1 MKKPLRKLIAFS
13 TAVAAMMSGTVLNSA
28 AVYVSEQV
36 EDCDYDTLIQ
46 MRDKDILIKD
56 GNSENISDDTK
67 LVIIDENGEKKLVDK
82 SLGINGIYSY
92 VSTTMG
98 RYNYISPTNPG
109 YSFDFFDESY
119 RISTEADEFIVG
131 VGDKFALMNND
142 QEIIS
147 DEYNNIYR
155 INDDYFIIDNSVNPE
170 YHGEYWDDGLDK
182 YDENKS
188 GLMKAD
194 GTVIVPTTDGIMGFY
209 LTADGKNFLV
219 KSENGD
225 YFMDLD
231 GNAVTDTYS
240 DITELRHAGSGDSDD
255 DHFNIDKY
263 RANYLLCD
271 YGFKAEDE
279 NGKYTVLNKSCE
291 IVEENVKDCY
301 SSYVDNDNYGYTI
314 ENDEYIAVYDE
325 DFNLISKRETSKHPE
340 FDNMMR
346 IEEYFFEDFISYSTV
361 SGYVTEKDG
370 VVQLWDKTFS
380 ESTELKL
387 DIPDGAEIDEISFDS
402 HRGASQCN
410 LIIDINYH
418 VGDDYNRTS
427 QYYMIAESGDLTYIS
442 DSDYYGLVANFH
454 GNMVAIQK
462 TEDSPVQ
469 IINYSG
475 EVIYTFPDDFQHYD
489 LTQGDAFR
497 TIYSWND
504 EKQENELWG
513 YVINSHSTSTFS
525 VLDLEFNPI
534 WENIPGGYNG
544 YNYCIDSG
552 EERKYGIFNMEKGVV
567 IKPEYDKVEQI
578 GGGYFAVKDEIL
590 YAFDADGNLKN
601 QWNDTCE
608 YDTTTH
614 SSYSTIRSLSDKYC
628 AIIDGNTVIL
638 DSDMNII
645 QKWDG
650 IYNFESGTYSAY
662 TVDHTFNKRENGVTS
677 TIVYNSE
684 TDAIDYQQEGQ
695 YDHVSLCLA
704 GYMVVTNYGNSDDL
718 WSGNNS
724 KGIIKL
730 DGTEVISPINNL
742 DISMSIDYDLVK
754 ETKIVN
760 EDEIRFALHG
770 EGETNSNNYYWWCY
784 LKPAEIQYEFA
795 HEYGYAFAYKTEVGT
810 FVTAEK
816 NTIMIEQLLFGM
828 ADEDGNVLLEN
839 DYRYPFK
846 FYDGLALATSFREEV
861 YEDHECFHSNSE
873 GYIESHYD
881 EKNGIVDVYGRVI
894 VQPFSNLTISKKI
907 DPNCHFYGYRRT
919 GILFCKEDNTFHVK
933 KLLEDGTFALKDYK
947 GSEVINDF
955 ALNYGYDVA
964 KAEGD
969 LYYVEKDGLVGIVTN
984 KNEVL
989 VPVQYEA
996 VLSFNPCSHSLRYVR
1011 KNLIE
1016 ILSNE
1021 FTSKLRKLSDGSMLV
1036 NVKDSNGKIGVYK
1049 IYDDGSKSPVTT
1061 TTTTTSSVTTTTT
1074 TTTTTTAS
1082 DKKSLTTTTTVT
1094 VKTPVTTTTAI
1105 ENNKK
1110 VNLGDVNINGSV
1122 DALDA
1127 SIILT
1132 EYALIATGHDSSLN
1146 AEQKKAANL
1155 NKDGAVDALD
1165 ASLVLSYYAYT
1176 ATGGKLSVEDYIK

>member
-13 TAVAAMMSGTVLNSA
+13 TAMAAMLSGTVLNAA

-46 MRDKDILIKD
+46 MRDKEILIKD
-56 GNSENISDDTK
+56 GDSENISDDTQ
-67 LVIIDENGEKKLVDK
+67 LVVIDENGEKQLIDK

-98 RYNYISPTNPG
+98 RYNYISPTGNG

-119 RISTEADEFIVG
+119 RISTEANEFIVG
-131 VGDKFALMNND
+131 IEDKFAVMNNE

-147 DEYNNIYR
+147 EKYNNIYR
-155 INDDYFIIDNSVNPE
+155 INEDYFIIDDSVNPE

-225 YFMDLD
+225 YFMDLE
-231 GNAVTDTYS
+231 GNAVTGTYS
-240 DITELRHAGSGDSDD
+240 DITELRHTGSGDSDD

-279 NGKYTVLNKSCE
+279 NGKYTVLDKSCE

-325 DFNLISKRETSKHPE
+325 DFNLISKRES
-340 FDNMMR
+340 FDNMMT
-346 IEEYFFEDFISYSTV
+346 IGDSFFGDYKTV
-361 SGYVTEKDG
+361 GYVTEKDG
-370 VVQLWDKTFS
+370 AVKLWDKTFS

-387 DIPDGAEIDEISFDS
+387 DIPDEAEIDNIFFDS
-402 HRGASQCN
+402 YRGASQCN

-567 IKPEYDKVEQI
+567 IKPEYDSVKQI
-578 GGGYFAVKDEIL
+578 SDGYFALKDEIL

-601 QWNDTCE
+601 QWNDTYE

-614 SSYSTIRSLSDKYC
+614 SSYKTLASLGDKYF
-628 AIIDGNTVIL
+628 AVIDGNSAVI
-638 DSDMNII
+638 DSDMNLI
-645 QKWDG
+645 QEWDG
-650 IYNFESGTYSAY
+650 IYNFESGTYSAF

-684 TDAIDYQQEGQ
+684 TNAIDYQQEGI
-695 YDHVSLCLA
+695 YDHVSICLA
-704 GYMVVTNYGNSDDL
+704 GYMVVTNYDDSDSL

-730 DGTEVISPINNL
+730 DGTEIISPINNL

-760 EDEIRFALHG
+760 EDEIGFALHG
-770 EGETNSNNYYWWCY
+770 EGMTNSDNYYWWCY
-784 LKPAEIQYEFA
+784 LKPAEIQY
-795 HEYGYAFAYKTEVGT
+795 
-810 FVTAEK
+810 
-816 NTIMIEQLLFGM
+816 
-828 ADEDGNVLLEN
+828 
-839 DYRYPFK
+839 
-846 FYDGLALATSFREEV
+846 
-861 YEDHECFHSNSE
+861 
-873 GYIESHYD
+873 
-881 EKNGIVDVYGRVI
+881 
-894 VQPFSNLTISKKI
+894 
-907 DPNCHFYGYRRT
+907 
-919 GILFCKEDNTFHVK
+919 
-933 KLLEDGTFALKDYK
+933 
-947 GSEVINDF
+947 
-955 ALNYGYDVA
+955 
-964 KAEGD
+964 
-969 LYYVEKDGLVGIVTN
+969 
-984 KNEVL
+984 
-989 VPVQYEA
+989 
-996 VLSFNPCSHSLRYVR
+996 
-1011 KNLIE
+1011 
-1016 ILSNE
+1016 
-1021 FTSKLRKLSDGSMLV
+1021 
-1036 NVKDSNGKIGVYK
+1036 
-1049 IYDDGSKSPVTT
+1049 
-1061 TTTTTSSVTTTTT
+1061 
-1074 TTTTTTAS
+1074 
-1082 DKKSLTTTTTVT
+1082 
-1094 VKTPVTTTTAI
+1094 
-1105 ENNKK
+1105 
-1110 VNLGDVNINGSV
+1110 
-1122 DALDA
+1122 
-1127 SIILT
+1127 
-1132 EYALIATGHDSSLN
+1132 
-1146 AEQKKAANL
+1146 
-1155 NKDGAVDALD
+1155 
-1165 ASLVLSYYAYT
+1165 
-1176 ATGGKLSVEDYIK
+1176 

>member
-13 TAVAAMMSGTVLNSA
+13 TALAAMMSGTVLNSA

-155 INDDYFIIDNSVNPE
+155 INEDYFIIDDSVNPE

-231 GNAVTDTYS
+231 GNAVTGTYS

-255 DHFNIDKY
+255 DHFNVDKY

-279 NGKYTVLNKSCE
+279 NGKYTVLDKSFS
-291 IVEENVKDCY
+291 VVLENVVNCDY
-301 SSYVDNDNYGYTI
+301 SFTSEQKINYEFET
-314 ENDEYIAVYDE
+314 DEYTYVYDE
-325 DFNLISKRETSKHPE
+325 DFSLSRQIPKVDYDCSFNT
-340 FDNMMR
+340 
-346 IEEYFFEDFISYSTV
+346 
-361 SGYVTEKDG
+361 GYAKLNDG
-370 VVQLWDKTFS
+370 VVTVWSKDYSKTNTIDLGFS
-380 ESTELKL
+380 KDEL
-387 DIPDGAEIDEISFDS
+387 
-402 HRGASQCN
+402 N
-410 LIIDINYH
+410 NVYIDIYSYWSENYDFEIALNYYDTNLEEW
-418 VGDDYNRTS
+418 VYKNYYYLVSSNLEILEVTAYSYYNKLS
-427 QYYMIAESGDLTYIS
+427 DNSIAVRKS
-442 DSDYYGLVANFH
+442 
-454 GNMVAIQK
+454 
-462 TEDSPVQ
+462 EDSPMQ
-469 IINYSG
+469 IIDFSG
-475 EVIYTFPDDFQHYD
+475 NVIYTASEGMNNIETKDVWDSEADKFQITNYYISSD
-489 LTQGDAFR
+489 SAF
-497 TIYSWND
+497 TI
-504 EKQENELWG
+504 
-513 YVINSHSTSTFS
+513 
-525 VLDLEFNPI
+525 LDSDFNPI
-534 WENIPGGYNG
+534 WENVPGTYHYNWVPN
-544 YNYCIDSG
+544 YNVTVEDENGSS
-552 EERKYGIFNMEKGVV
+552 KSLYGAFDMEKGVV
-567 IKPEYDKVEQI
+567 IKPEYDSVKQI

-601 QWNDTCE
+601 QWNDTYE

-614 SSYSTIRSLSDKYC
+614 SSYITVDSLGDKYF
-628 AIIDGNTVIL
+628 AVIDGNSVII
-638 DSDMNII
+638 DPDMNII
-645 QKWDG
+645 QEWDG
-650 IYNFESGTYSAY
+650 IYKFESGTYSAY

-695 YDHVSLCLA
+695 YDHVSFCLA

-742 DISMSIDYDLVK
+742 YIFMSIDYDLVK

-760 EDEIRFALHG
+760 EDEIRFTLHG

-839 DYRYPFK
+839 DYRYPFE

-907 DPNCHFYGYRRT
+907 DPNCHSYGYRRT
-919 GILFCKEDNTFHVK
+919 GILFCEEDNTFHVK

-969 LYYVEKDGLVGIVTN
+969 LYYVEKDGLAGIVTN

-996 VLSFNPCSHSLRYVR
+996 VLSFNSCSHSLRYVR

-1036 NVKDSNGKIGVYK
+1036 NVKDNNGKIGVYK
-1049 IYDDGSKSPVTT
+1049 IYDDGSKPPVTT

-1082 DKKSLTTTTTVT
+1082 DKKPLTTTTTVT
-1094 VKTPVTTTTAI
+1094 VKTPVTTTTAN

-1146 AEQKKAANL
+1146 AEQKKAADL